1 MMKAIQKFFAW
12 IRGPKSDFFLFIIV
26 LILLNLAG
34 SNAFLRLDLTSQ
46 HSYSLSKVSRETIR
60 SLEEPLSVKVFFS
73 SNLPSPY
80 NGAERYLKDLLV
92 EYSGTGSK
100 RFSYEFFDMT
110 KTDNQN
116 LARSYGINEV
126 QIQEVKDTEVGLKN
140 AFMGLAVVYS
150 DRIEVLD
157 NLTTSDGLEYKLTTT
172 IGKMVS
178 TTNALSG
185 LSGKVKMT
193 LYASSDL
200 SLFNIQGFK
209 DLSKNVQAVY
219 EKVNKKNMNRIEF
232 AVVDP
237 APADVAALAAR
248 YGLQSINWKAQ
259 GGLTSGGAGTLGVV
273 IVYKDTF
280 RLIPMEIQQGI
291 FGGYG
296 IAGLDTLEASLSDNL
311 QSLMSKSLSVGYVTG
326 HGELV
331 LNDDKAGAARFSSLI
346 SDIYEFKEIPTAT
359 ADIPQNINS
368 LVIDGPKQKF
378 TDAELYKIDQFLMR
392 GGNLF
397 LLVDPFNVV
406 QPQGDMAYYGGQ
418 PTYELISTGLERLLS
433 KYGVTLGKNYVL
445 DKTCYVAQQQG
456 VGNMPIYYV
465 PLLGKESLNKK
476 ESVSRNLAYIL
487 FLQSGSIEITAPEA
501 KLSGASVHRIV
512 PLATSSSEAWLMS
525 DNINLTPYSM
535 QVPGKDAMA
544 KRNLAVLLEGKFD
557 SAFDKAPAETT
568 AAGTTATGTAVAG
581 TAFSAEKHLS
591 KSLQN
596 GKIIVMATS
605 AITTPSVMDANG
617 QQPVA
622 ILVRN
627 SVDYLNGNGDLI
639 DMRTKGLG
647 LNTLNKTTPAVR
659 TAARVLNLYVLPAL
673 VVIAG
678 LFAWRARVW
687 RRRRIEA
694 RYARKD
700 GKGMEA

>member
-1 MMKAIQKFFAW
+1 MKAIQKFLAW
-12 IRGPKSDFFLFIIV
+12 IRGPKSDFFLFVLV
-26 LILLNLAG
+26 LILLNLVG

-92 EYSGTGSK
+92 EYTGTGSK
-100 RFSYEFFDMT
+100 HFGYEFFDMA

-140 AFMGLAVVYS
+140 AYMGLAIVYS

-193 LYASSDL
+193 LFASSAL
-200 SLFNIQGFK
+200 SQFNIQGFK
-209 DLSKNVQAVY
+209 DLSKNVQTVY
-219 EKVNKKNMNRIEF
+219 DKVNKKNMDRIEF
-232 AVVDP
+232 SVVDP
-237 APADVAALAAR
+237 SSADVASLAAR
-248 YGLQSINWKAQ
+248 YGLQSINWKPQ
-259 GGLTSGGAGTLGVV
+259 GGLSNGGSGTLG
-273 IVYKDTF
+273 IVLEYKDAF

-326 HGELV
+326 HGELA
-331 LNDDKAGAARFSSLI
+331 LNDTKAGASRFSSLV

-359 ADIPQNINS
+359 ADIPQNVNS
-368 LVIDGPKQKF
+368 LVIDGPKQQF
-378 TDAELYKIDQFLMR
+378 TEAELYKIDQFLMR

-397 LLVDPFNVV
+397 LLVDPFNVI

-418 PTYELISTGLERLLS
+418 PTYEPISTGLERLLT

-445 DKTCYVAQQQG
+445 DKTCYIAQQQG
-456 VGNMPIYYV
+456 VGDMPIYYV

-476 ESVSRNLAYIL
+476 ESVSRNLAYVL
-487 FLQSGSIEITAPEA
+487 FLQAGSIDITAPA
-501 KLSGASVHRIV
+501 SGASAHRIV
-512 PLATSSSEAWLMS
+512 PLATSSSESWLMS
-525 DNINLTPYSM
+525 DNISLTPYSM

-557 SAFDKAPAETT
+557 SAFDKAPAE
-568 AAGTTATGTAVAG
+568 ALKAGSSL
-581 TAFSAEKHLS
+581 SAEKHLS
-591 KSLQN
+591 KSVQN
-596 GKIIVMATS
+596 GKIIVMGTS
-605 AITTPSVMDANG
+605 TITTPSVMDENG

-639 DMRTKGLG
+639 EMRTKGLG

-673 VVIAG
+673 VVLAG
-678 LFAWRARVW
+678 LFAWRSRVW

>member
-1 MMKAIQKFFAW
+1 MKAIQKFFAW
-12 IRGPKSDFFLFIIV
+12 IRGPKSDFFLFAIV
-26 LILLNLAG
+26 LILLNLVG

-140 AFMGLAVVYS
+140 AFMGLAIVYS

-172 IGKMVS
+172 ISKMVS

-185 LSGKVKMT
+185 LSGKVQMT

-200 SLFNIQGFK
+200 GQFNIQGFK

-219 EKVNKKNMNRIEF
+219 EKVNKKNMDRIEF
-232 AVVDP
+232 ATVDP
-237 APADVAALAAR
+237 ASSDVASLASH

-259 GGLTSGGAGTLGVV
+259 GGSTSGGSGTLG
-273 IVYKDTF
+273 IVLEYKDTF
-280 RLIPMEIQQGI
+280 RLIPMEIQQGV

-296 IAGLDTLEASLSDNL
+296 LAGLDTLEASLSDNL

-326 HGELV
+326 HGELA
-331 LNDDKAGAARFSSLI
+331 LNDEKAGAARFSSLI

-368 LVIDGPKQKF
+368 LVINGPKQQF
-378 TDAELYKIDQFLMR
+378 TEAELYKIDQFLMR

-397 LLVDPFNVV
+397 LLVDPFNVI
-406 QPQGDMAYYGGQ
+406 QPKGDMAYYGGQ
-418 PTYELISTGLERLLS
+418 PVYEPISTGLEKLLT

-456 VGNMPIYYV
+456 VGDMPIYYV

-476 ESVSRNLAYIL
+476 ESVSRNLAYVL
-487 FLQSGSIEITAPEA
+487 FLQSGSIDINAPISSA
-501 KLSGASVHRIV
+501 HRIV

-525 DNINLTPYSM
+525 DNISLTPYSM

-557 SAFDKAPAETT
+557 SAFDKAPDVTTPAAGATPAGTT
-568 AAGTTATGTAVAG
+568 AAGT
-581 TAFSAEKHLS
+581 AFSDEKHLS

-627 SVDYLNGNGDLI
+627 SIDYLNGNGDLI

-647 LNTLNKTTPAVR
+647 FNTLNKTTPAVR
-659 TAARVLNLYVLPAL
+659 TAARVLNLYVIPAL
-673 VVIAG
+673 IVLAG
-678 LFAWRARVW
+678 LMAWRSRVW

-700 GKGMEA
+700 RKGMEA